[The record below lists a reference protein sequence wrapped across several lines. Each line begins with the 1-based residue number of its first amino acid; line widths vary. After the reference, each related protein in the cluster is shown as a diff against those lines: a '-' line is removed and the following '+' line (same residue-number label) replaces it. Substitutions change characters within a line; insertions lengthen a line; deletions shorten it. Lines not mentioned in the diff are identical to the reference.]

1 MQHNALS
8 VARKYE
14 EEAKERLR
22 RINIVAAGLEIPAPK
37 KSDYQPDVQGDI
49 MLEGETAVS

>member
-49 MLEGETAVS
+49 MLEGETVVS